1 MKIPISYYGGKQ
13 QLASKIVSLFP
24 EHKIY
29 CEPFIGGAAVFF
41 AKPQAHIADGCY
53 LIWKIYGLCRPP
65 EFSYRKL
72 VVSLE
77 CRPEAPSACAGNL

>member
-1 MKIPISYYGGKQ
+1 MKTPISYYGGKQ

-41 AKPQAHIADGCY
+41 AKPQAQIADGCY
-53 LIWKIYGLCRPP
+53 LTWKTYCSRRLP
-65 EFSYRKL
+65 EFS
-72 VVSLE
+72 
-77 CRPEAPSACAGNL
+77 

>member
-1 MKIPISYYGGKQ
+1 MKTPISYYGGKQ

-53 LIWKIYGLCRPP
+53 LTWKVTVRVVRPSFLT
-65 EFSYRKL
+65 EN
-72 VVSLE
+72 SLWGRNIDRRLISTLE
-77 CRPEAPSACAGNL
+77 